1 MPYPTAYPRLTS
13 VALPIQAGPVPFSD
27 GVFMMNRFFELRSVV
42 AAFGV
47 VVPFAAVIWLFAV
60 PQTMS
65 LVTLVAMTLVT
76 LAAALVAFNTWQNG
90 QATRNIG
97 HVLNDAEAAAAS
109 AAPKRT

>member
-1 MPYPTAYPRLTS
+1 MPRPTSYPRLTS
-13 VALPIQAGPVPFSD
+13 VAIPIQAWPVSFSD
-27 GVFMMNRFFELRSVV
+27 GVPMMNRTAQLRSVA

-60 PQTMS
+60 PQSMS
-65 LVTLVAMTLVT
+65 IVTLVAMTLVT

-90 QATRNIG
+90 QSTRNIG

-109 AAPKRT
+109 AAPKRS

>member
-1 MPYPTAYPRLTS
+1 MPRPNTYPRLTS
-13 VALPIQAGPVPFSD
+13 VAIPIQAWPVSFSD
-27 GVFMMNRFFELRSVV
+27 GVSMTNRYAQLRSVT

-60 PQTMS
+60 PHSMS
-65 LVTLVAMTLVT
+65 MVTLVAMTLVT

>member
-1 MPYPTAYPRLTS
+1 MPRPNTYPRLTS
-13 VALPIQAGPVPFSD
+13 VAIPIQAWPVSFSD
-27 GVFMMNRFFELRSVV
+27 GASMTSRTQLRSVT
-42 AAFGV
+42 AALGV

-60 PQTMS
+60 PHSMS
-65 LVTLVAMTLVT
+65 MVTHVAMTLVT

>member
-1 MPYPTAYPRLTS
+1 M
-13 VALPIQAGPVPFSD
+13 
-27 GVFMMNRFFELRSVV
+27 
-42 AAFGV
+42 
-47 VVPFAAVIWLFAV
+47 VPFAAVVWLFAV

-65 LVTLVAMTLVT
+65 ICVTLVAMTLVT